1 MRVGWGFQFQDSR
14 FIALISCL
22 VFAFALNL
30 FGIYELSVST
40 RATGRLAKPAS
51 GQGYASAFFQ
61 GAFATVLATPCT
73 TPFLGTVSA
82 FTIAQP
88 GWVTFLVFLF
98 IGVGMALP
106 YLVLAINPNWL
117 RYLPK
122 PGSWMLRFKQFMG
135 FLLIAT
141 LLWLMWILGQMKGA
155 SAIISLGAI
164 LLIIAILCW
173 IKGPFWTPVSSPRS
187 RILAATAMLLVI
199 LLAAA
204 AYSFVTKPSQLAW
217 QRFTKDSLEKA
228 LASDRPV
235 FVEFTADWCIACKT
249 NERFAIDTPPVRQE
263 FSKRNVVL
271 LKADW
276 TNGDPEITQ
285 ILKQYRRAGVPMY
298 LVYPA
303 GRSNQQ
309 PVLLPELITPQTV
322 VEALNRT

>member
-122 PGSWMLRFKQFMG
+122 PGGWMVRLKQFMG

-141 LLWLMWILGQMKGA
+141 LLWLMLGSGPDERRQRDYFAGGNPFGYRDIGLDQRFFLD
-155 SAIISLGAI
+155 SGLLGAFPDF
-164 LLIIAILCW
+164 
-173 IKGPFWTPVSSPRS
+173 G
-187 RILAATAMLLVI
+187 
-199 LLAAA
+199 
-204 AYSFVTKPSQLAW
+204 
-217 QRFTKDSLEKA
+217 
-228 LASDRPV
+228 
-235 FVEFTADWCIACKT
+235 
-249 NERFAIDTPPVRQE
+249 
-263 FSKRNVVL
+263 
-271 LKADW
+271 
-276 TNGDPEITQ
+276 
-285 ILKQYRRAGVPMY
+285 
-298 LVYPA
+298 
-303 GRSNQQ
+303 GRSDAACNLGGRWS
-309 PVLLPELITPQTV
+309 VYICH
-322 VEALNRT
+322 